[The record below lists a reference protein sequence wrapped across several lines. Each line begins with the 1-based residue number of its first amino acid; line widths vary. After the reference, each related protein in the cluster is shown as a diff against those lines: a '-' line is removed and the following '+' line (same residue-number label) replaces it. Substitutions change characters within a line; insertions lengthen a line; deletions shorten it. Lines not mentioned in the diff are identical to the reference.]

1 MFYPDGTASPSL
13 HVWNYVKTGA
23 VSNEVSVEG
32 MGADLTQE
40 VLANSTFE
48 LPKTLDVM
56 YSDETKAEEITWSKG
71 GLTDNTKYYDAS
83 GNEIKINIGKTY
95 IALVP
100 DDAWGDLV
108 VE

>member
-1 MFYPDGTASPSL
+1 MNYTAGVTVYMIQTVTCTIKIENNKGTGYYIT
-13 HVWNYVKTGA
+13 NG
-23 VSNEVSVEG
+23 
-32 MGADLTQE
+32 
-40 VLANSTFE
+40 
-48 LPKTLDVM
+48 
-56 YSDETKAEEITWSKG
+56 KAEEITWSKG

>member
-1 MFYPDGTASPSL
+1 M
-13 HVWNYVKTGA
+13 VK
-23 VSNEVSVEG
+23 
-32 MGADLTQE
+32 Q
-40 VLANSTFE
+40 
-48 LPKTLDVM
+48 K
-56 YSDETKAEEITWSKG
+56 ITWSKG

>member
-1 MFYPDGTASPSL
+1 MCDNYTLTDSENKGRQGLKNIGTF
-13 HVWNYVKTGA
+13 NGYYITNG
-23 VSNEVSVEG
+23 
-32 MGADLTQE
+32 
-40 VLANSTFE
+40 
-48 LPKTLDVM
+48 
-56 YSDETKAEEITWSKG
+56 KAEEITWSKG